1 MGVEYIIDEKLFAGL
16 PAKENRRLGVNA
28 ARTKAQRADIQI
40 PAADPQA
47 DGWQHGNVVQI
58 NDPTGAHLHR
68 PAKSTPEKA
77 NSDQAESTSSSF
89 SPHTSCSC
97 VPF

>member
-16 PAKENRRLGVNA
+16 PAKENRRRGVNV

-47 DGWQHGNVVQI
+47 DGWQQRRSDKRSNGGSSASARQI
-58 NDPTGAHLHR
+58 DT
-68 PAKSTPEKA
+68 
-77 NSDQAESTSSSF
+77 
-89 SPHTSCSC
+89 
-97 VPF
+97 